1 MQMKTLALLIA
12 PLALAS
18 CAPAPAA
25 TSQSAPPSTL
35 VELDA
40 GMVSAADPRA
50 AEAGVQMLRQ
60 NGSATDAAIA
70 TMLALTV
77 VEPQSSG
84 IGGGGLFVTA
94 APGGA
99 VETIDGRETAPAAA
113 HNQWFFKDGKVMQ
126 FADAVPGGT
135 SVGVPG
141 NVALAAKA
149 HGEHGRLPWARL
161 FAPAIKLARDGFAV
175 TPRLYAMLAGSK
187 ATAGFTAEG
196 RALYYGADGNPLPVG
211 TVIKNT
217 ALAATLQ
224 AIADQ
229 GPQAFYA
236 GANPAAIVA
245 RVTTAPRNPEPMTTA
260 DVAAYR
266 AKDRAPVCGTYRSY
280 KICGMGP
287 PSSGGTTV
295 IATLI
300 QLERFDLATLG
311 SNSPV
316 SWHLIAESERLAYA
330 DRARYSADADFV
342 PVPVAGMVDR
352 AYLAQRSALID
363 SARAMPGVAAGTP
376 PGAEKLSLADA
387 PYAEEYG
394 TSHIAVVDRQG
405 NAVSYTS
412 TIESAF
418 GSGLMV
424 GGYFLNNELTDFDF
438 QPEIDGRMVANRVEG
453 GKRPRSSMSPTLV
466 FAPDG
471 KLVMVVGAAGGV
483 TIPAQVIRAVIGMI
497 DWKLSPQEALNLPV
511 IFAPG
516 TNAVYV
522 EKGSAL
528 EAMIPALIQLGH
540 PDVQARA
547 MPLKAQAIR
556 IDGTHAIG
564 GADPRSEG
572 KALSE

>member
-1 MQMKTLALLIA
+1 MKSLALLLI
-12 PLALAS
+12 PLTLVS
-18 CAPAPAA
+18 CVPAPESTGRA
-25 TSQSAPPSTL
+25 APPTATARL
-35 VELDA
+35 EA

-50 AEAGVQMLRQ
+50 AAAGVEMLHQ

-94 APGGA
+94 SPAGDI
-99 VETIDGRETAPAAA
+99 ETIDGRETAPAAA
-113 HNQWFFKDGKVMQ
+113 HHQWFYKNGQVMR

-149 HGEHGRLPWARL
+149 HGGHGRLPWARL
-161 FAPAIKLARDGFAV
+161 FAPAIALARDGFAV
-175 TPRLYAMLAGSK
+175 TPRLHAMLTTGK
-187 ATAGFTAEG
+187 ATAAFTAEG
-196 RALYYGADGNPLPVG
+196 RAIYYGADGNPLPVG
-211 TVIKNT
+211 TVIKNP

-224 AIADQ
+224 AIADR
-229 GPQAFYA
+229 GPKAFYA
-236 GANPAAIVA
+236 GPNPAAIVA
-245 RVTTAPRNPEPMTTA
+245 RVTTAPRNPAPMTIA
-260 DVAAYR
+260 DIAAYQ
-266 AKDRAPVCGTYRSY
+266 AKDRPPVCSTYRGFRV
-280 KICGMGP
+280 CGMGP

-295 IATLI
+295 LAALI
-300 QLERFDLATLG
+300 QLERFDLASLG
-311 SNSPV
+311 SSSPV
-316 SWHLIAESERLAYA
+316 AWHLIAESERLAYA

-342 PVPVAGMVDR
+342 PVPVAGMIDR
-352 AYLAQRSALID
+352 TYLAQRSALID
-363 SARAMPGVAAGTP
+363 PARAMPAVAAGTP
-376 PGAEKLSLADA
+376 PGAERLSRADA

-394 TSHIAVVDRQG
+394 TSHIAVVDRSG
-405 NAVSYTS
+405 TAVSYTS

-418 GSGLMV
+418 GSGMMV

-438 QPEIDGRMVANRVEG
+438 QPELAGRPVANRVEG
-453 GKRPRSSMSPTLV
+453 GKRPRSSMAPTLI

-471 KLVMVVGAAGGV
+471 RLAMVVGAAGGS

-497 DWKLSPQEALNLPV
+497 DWQLTPQQALGLPV

-516 TNAVYV
+516 TDTVYV

-528 EAMIPALIQLGH
+528 EAMIPALMQLGH
-540 PDVQARA
+540 GDVQSRP

-556 IDGTHAIG
+556 ITGDQAIG
-564 GADPRSEG
+564 SGDPRSEG
-572 KALSE
+572 IAVSE